1 MGKDKDLLLYLT
13 PIIFENNPADKKKL
27 LNSLGYIKEKLNE
40 SNQKI
45 NIKKILFIYFK
56 KFTHK
61 KNPPLYYICDYTLYN
76 MKKMSK
82 KVE

>member
-1 MGKDKDLLLYLT
+1 MEKELTFEELYD
-13 PIIFENNPADKKKL
+13 A
-27 LNSLGYIKEKLNE
+27 YILCLKN
-40 SNQKI
+40 
-45 NIKKILFIYFK
+45 ILFIYFK

-61 KNPPLYYICDYTLYN
+61 KIPPLYYIGDYTLYN